1 MKFSTNSI
9 TTVLDPKTTK
19 KKYPVARIIVLDDNI
34 NSFEHVAICLM
45 KIIPE
50 MSKERSWELT
60 VKIDREGSAKVWRG
74 PIEQAELYHEQM
86 VYEGLTMALIEKT

>member
-1 MKFSTNSI
+1 MIKVRKEKRNFHFPNATTIKFLTNSI

-60 VKIDREGSAKVWRG
+60 VKIDR
-74 PIEQAELYHEQM
+74 
-86 VYEGLTMALIEKT
+86 

>member
-50 MSKERSWELT
+50 MRREDHGNLLSK
-60 VKIDREGSAKVWRG
+60 
-74 PIEQAELYHEQM
+74 
-86 VYEGLTMALIEKT
+86 LIGRVRPKYGEVPLSRQNFIMSKWSMKG